1 MESASLTRLRGQQ
14 SGTLK
19 KIMKRVSE
27 FSPSSK
33 GPEPTPRRESIEGLL
48 QGMPSIRSHIA
59 TSVCNEIPFWF
70 LMVAHAHEKSFQARR
85 HNFLDLCSKI
95 RTATRKQHRRRQID
109 RRSKSYFSPFLL
121 PALHLV
127 EPNSPPASPDRLLPR
142 VTARKFRFLIRF
154 ARPLA
159 RNGQVSPDERRAEER

>member
-1 MESASLTRLRGQQ
+1 MN
-14 SGTLK
+14 
-19 KIMKRVSE
+19 
-27 FSPSSK
+27 F
-33 GPEPTPRRESIEGLL
+33 PRRPKDPNPPREEKASRDYYRECH
-48 QGMPSIRSHIA
+48 PSVP
-59 TSVCNEIPFWF
+59 TSQHPCVTRFPS

-95 RTATRKQHRRRQID
+95 KTATRKHHRRSQID